1 MSSISLTVASKI
13 QTTVNYDRVFR
24 ETIRSGQMVI
34 SDTIVC
40 GRTTFKVCQSI
51 NFDVAK
57 TLQVSE
63 KDRKDIF
70 DANLQLQIGCL
81 KYAIPYAN
89 HKEISILDS

>member
-1 MSSISLTVASKI
+1 
-13 QTTVNYDRVFR
+13 
-24 ETIRSGQMVI
+24 MVI
-34 SDTIVC
+34 SDTIIR
-40 GRTTFKVCQSI
+40 GRTTFKVCHSI

-89 HKEISILDS
+89 HKEIYNRNL